1 MNLNRILCGG
11 LLMAAFILVSFKND
25 KDPLHKR
32 KFKGMA
38 QAINPADNIPKGKPF
53 EDEIDF
59 KNGQVYSLA
68 CWDKAEFTEI
78 KYEILKDSTYTEGEE
93 EKRYFD
99 ILATSVNEKKD
110 KLTMN
115 ITIDGYELKAI
126 YTLSKKDVVK
136 KKFTSTATEKVKSKK
151 EKEKKE

>member
-1 MNLNRILCGG
+1 MNLNRILSCG
-11 LLMAAFILVSFKND
+11 LMICTFALFSFKID
-25 KDPLHKR
+25 KDPMHKR

-38 QAINPADNIPKGKPF
+38 QAINPADNVPKGKPF

-68 CWDKAEFTEI
+68 CWDKMEFADV
-78 KYEILKDSTYTEGEE
+78 KYEIVKDSTYKDGEE

-99 ILATSVNEKKD
+99 IIATSTNDKKD

-115 ITIDGYELKAI
+115 ITVDGYDYKAV
-126 YTLSKKDVVK
+126 YTLTKKDVAK
-136 KKFTSTATEKVKSKK
+136 KKFTSTATEKIKK
-151 EKEKKE
+151 K